1 MNSKPLKRIIVAYLG
16 PRGTFS
22 EQAAEKYFTSSK
34 VYLHPYSSITEV
46 FEAVSMGKTIFGV
59 VPIENSLD
67 GSVHLTL
74 DLLLETDLMACG
86 EVELRIVHNLISRPG
101 TQLDDIGLIF
111 SHPQALAQCRRFIEK
126 NIPQAKL
133 SQTRSTAE
141 AVEMLKEIESAAAIG
156 TDIAAR
162 ENKMEIL
169 ARQIEDD
176 PQNFTRFFILAK
188 KDAPVTGRDKTSL
201 IFTTEHV
208 PGALYRV
215 LEVFALRNINLT
227 KIESRPERGKP
238 WKYIFYLD
246 FQGHRKESKS
256 RKTLGEMRK
265 RCIFVKILGSY
276 PIASQH

>member
-1 MNSKPLKRIIVAYLG
+1 MNSKPLRKIIVAYLG

-22 EQAAEKYFTSSK
+22 EQAAEKYFTSSN
-34 VYLHPYSSITEV
+34 VDLRPYSSITEV
-46 FEAVSMGKTIFGV
+46 FEAVSMGKTMLGV
-59 VPIENSLD
+59 VPVENSLD

-86 EVELRIVHNLISRPG
+86 EVELRIVHNLIVRPG
-101 TQLDDIGLIF
+101 TQLDDVSLIF

-126 NIPQAKL
+126 NIPKAKL
-133 SQTRSTAE
+133 RQARSTAE
-141 AVEMLKEIESAAAIG
+141 AVEMLKDIENAAAIG
-156 TDIAAR
+156 TNIAAR

-188 KDAPVTGRDKTSL
+188 KDAPITGRDKTSL

-215 LEVFALRNINLT
+215 LEVFATRNINLT

-246 FQGHRKESKS
+246 FHGHRRESKS
-256 RKTLGEMRK
+256 RKTLEEMRK

-276 PIASQH
+276 PIAPQH